1 MMVYDAKTTITVN
14 LFIVMISEKMNYEQF
29 YKIPQNDQQYNK
41 TDCQNY
47 DTFT

>member
-29 YKIPQNDQQYNK
+29 CKISQNDN

>member
-1 MMVYDAKTTITVN
+1 
-14 LFIVMISEKMNYEQF
+14 MISEKMNYEQF
-29 YKIPQNDQQYNK
+29 HKISQNDK

>member
-1 MMVYDAKTTITVN
+1 MMVYYAKTTITVN

-29 YKIPQNDQQYNK
+29 YKISQNDK